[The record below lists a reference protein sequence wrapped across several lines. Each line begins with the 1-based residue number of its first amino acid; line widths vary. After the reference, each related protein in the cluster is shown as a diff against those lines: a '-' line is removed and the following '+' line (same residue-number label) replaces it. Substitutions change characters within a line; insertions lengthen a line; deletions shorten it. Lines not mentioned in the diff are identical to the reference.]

1 MHEIKLSSRSR
12 SELIDISSEVQEAVA
27 KSGVSDGV
35 CLVFVP
41 HTTAAVTINEGD
53 DPAVRSDIEAEL
65 DKVIPWNDGYAHG
78 GPMIDARKTTETD
91 V

>member
-12 SELIDISSEVQEAVA
+12 SELIDISGEVQ
-27 KSGVSDGV
+27 G
-35 CLVFVP
+35 
-41 HTTAAVTINEGD
+41 AVTINEGA

-78 GPMIDARKTTETD
+78 GPMIDARKTMETD